1 MSNFGDVRSAAH
13 ARDRE
18 ALRLALANYDDRVP
32 PLEVVAYVKR
42 LATLWPVTWRG
53 GNGASDDVL
62 YAHKH
67 GSPTLSAYIMV
78 GSHEIKCLALDGA
91 ETSIQRAMTP
101 IRREALDLHWMPRAQ
116 EYDSEEVREATRL
129 LYACLD
135 DPTLR
140 AAARYAAGAAAWSA
154 ARDSAWSAARYAAWS
169 AAWSAARYAAGAAAW
184 SAARDSAWAAAWS
197 AARYAAWDAA
207 RDSARYAAGASA
219 WDAAGAA
226 AWEEINHRV
235 GAAIIKEVLS

>member
-1 MSNFGDVRSAAH
+1 MSNFGDVRIAAH

-18 ALRLALANYDDRVP
+18 ALRLALADYDDEMVP

-42 LATLWPVTWRG
+42 LDATLWPVTWRG
-53 GNGASDDVL
+53 GDGASDDVL
-62 YAHKH
+62 RAHKH
-67 GSPTLSAYIMV
+67 EHPTLSAYIML
-78 GSHEIKCLALDGA
+78 GSHKVEVLTLNDA
-91 ETSIQRAMTP
+91 EASVQRALLP
-101 IRREALDLHWMPRAQ
+101 IRREALDRRWMPRAQ

-140 AAARYAAGAAAWSA
+140 AAAWDAAWPA
-154 ARDSAWSAARYAAWS
+154 ARDAAWDAARGSAWS
-169 AAWSAARYAAGAAAW
+169 AAWSAARYAAGAAAG
-184 SAARDSAWAAAWS
+184 A
-197 AARYAAWDAA
+197 AAWDAA
-207 RDSARYAAGASA
+207 RDSA
-219 WDAAGAA
+219 WDA

>member
-18 ALRLALANYDDRVP
+18 ALRQALANYDDRVP

-42 LATLWPVTWRG
+42 LDATLWPVTWRG

-67 GSPTLSAYIMV
+67 EHPTLSAYIMV

-101 IRREALDLHWMPRAQ
+101 IRREALDLHWMPWAQ
-116 EYDSEEVREATRL
+116 E
-129 LYACLD
+129 
-135 DPTLR
+135 
-140 AAARYAAGAAAWSA
+140 
-154 ARDSAWSAARYAAWS
+154 
-169 AAWSAARYAAGAAAW
+169 
-184 SAARDSAWAAAWS
+184 
-197 AARYAAWDAA
+197 
-207 RDSARYAAGASA
+207 
-219 WDAAGAA
+219 
-226 AWEEINHRV
+226 
-235 GAAIIKEVLS
+235 

>member
-53 GNGASDDVL
+53 GDGASDDVL

-101 IRREALDLHWMPRAQ
+101 IRREALDLHWMPWAQ
-116 EYDSEEVREATRL
+116 DNDCEEVREATRL

-140 AAARYAAGAAAWSA
+140 QAARAAAGDAAGAAARYAASDA
-154 ARDSAWSAARYAAWS
+154 
-169 AAWSAARYAAGAAAW
+169 AAWSAARYAAGAAA
-184 SAARDSAWAAAWS
+184 RDS
-197 AARYAAWDAA
+197 ARYAAWDAA
-207 RDSARYAAGASA
+207 GAAARYAAEEAA
-219 WDAAGAA
+219 RDAARYAA
-226 AWEEINHRV
+226 REEINHRV